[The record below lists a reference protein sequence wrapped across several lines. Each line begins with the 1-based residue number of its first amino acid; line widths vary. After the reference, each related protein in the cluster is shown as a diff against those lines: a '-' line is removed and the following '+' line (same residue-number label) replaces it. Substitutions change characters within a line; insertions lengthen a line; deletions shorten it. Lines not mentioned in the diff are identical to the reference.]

1 MIELWLQVKGYE
13 NEHRPRTTRTFCST
27 LLTTEPHG
35 DPWNRMPSTNWD
47 PEVWKACLLPE
58 NSLCEYVLVF
68 TPCWGDRV
76 TGKSVSWC
84 NRDLVLNSW
93 DEVEFFNSWTHL
105 FYHFHWNYVTVIS
118 KSTCFPLTC
127 VGIWNLLKIFAVEIG
142 KLAFEMILRKDQPC
156 IEIARSLR
164 IWNRGWLEITRY

>member
-1 MIELWLQVKGYE
+1 MRMSTGPGQLAHFAPHYSPRSPMVTHGTECP
-13 NEHRPRTTRTFCST
+13 PRTGTQRSGRPASCQRIPYVSMYWYLPLVEGIGLQGRVWAGVTGILFWIHEMRWSFST
-27 LLTTEPHG
+27 LGHI
-35 DPWNRMPSTNWD
+35 
-47 PEVWKACLLPE
+47 
-58 NSLCEYVLVF
+58 F
-68 TPCWGDRV
+68 
-76 TGKSVSWC
+76 
-84 NRDLVLNSW
+84 
-93 DEVEFFNSWTHL
+93 

-156 IEIARSLR
+156 IEIARSLW